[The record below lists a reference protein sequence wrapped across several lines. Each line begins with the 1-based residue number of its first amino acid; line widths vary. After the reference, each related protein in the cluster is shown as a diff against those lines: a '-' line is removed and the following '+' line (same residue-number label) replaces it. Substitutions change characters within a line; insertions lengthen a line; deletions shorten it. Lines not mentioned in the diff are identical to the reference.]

1 MDKRVLVTAVLGVIM
16 AVLVG
21 YVITD
26 YHQNT
31 SNQAAYAASEE
42 ARKVQEE
49 KDKEAELTKK
59 ADAEKEI
66 YTILNNTNFE
76 YDQVDREYKFYSS
89 SQRAIQPN
97 NSVSWV
103 AFVDSSGHLVG
114 PFIKL
119 VTFAPLDI
127 STNWIFWDKLTFSS
141 SEGKY
146 DCTMRGVIAGQSGG
160 GKNIRL
166 DDSGAYEYALLTIPE
181 TDEGMRILTQG
192 SNPII
197 RYRGSQYYKDYTLSS
212 EEIEQ
217 LKTALT
223 LYKLGDIVDNTL
235 DVNKL
240 SK

>member
-1 MDKRVLVTAVLGVIM
+1 MNKRVLVTAILGAIM
-16 AVLVG
+16 AVFVG

-31 SNQAAYAASEE
+31 SNQTAYAASEE
-42 ARKVQEE
+42 ARKAQEE

-103 AFVDSSGHLVG
+103 AFIDSSGHLVG
-114 PFIKL
+114 PFVKL
-119 VTFAPLDI
+119 VTFSPLDV

-141 SEGKY
+141 SAGKY
-146 DCTMRGVIAGQSGG
+146 DYTMRGVIAGQSGG

-166 DDSGAYEYALLTIPE
+166 DDSGTYEYALLTIPE
-181 TDEGMRILTQG
+181 IDEGLRILTQG
-192 SNPII
+192 DNPVI
-197 RYRGSQYYKDYTLSS
+197 RYRGSQYYKDYDLSS
-212 EEIEQ
+212 EEVEQ

-223 LYKLGDIVDNTL
+223 LYKLGDIVDNNL

>member
-1 MDKRVLVTAVLGVIM
+1 MNKRVLVTAILGVIM
-16 AVLVG
+16 AVLVV

-31 SNQAAYAASEE
+31 YNQAAYAESEE
-42 ARKVQEE
+42 ARKAQEE

-89 SQRAIQPN
+89 SQRAIQPSN
-97 NSVSWV
+97 AVSWV

-141 SEGKY
+141 SAGKY
-146 DCTMRGVIAGQSGG
+146 DYTMHGVIAGQSGG

-181 TDEGMRILTQG
+181 IDEGIRILTQG

>member
-1 MDKRVLVTAVLGVIM
+1 MNKRVLVTAILGVIM

-31 SNQAAYAASEE
+31 SNQVAYAASEE
-42 ARKVQEE
+42 ARKAQEE

-89 SQRAIQPN
+89 SQRAIQPSN
-97 NSVSWV
+97 AVSWV

-141 SEGKY
+141 SAGKY
-146 DCTMRGVIAGQSGG
+146 DYTMRGVIAGQSGG

-166 DDSGAYEYALLTIPE
+166 DGSGAYEYALLTIPE
-181 TDEGMRILTQG
+181 IDEGMRILTQG

-235 DVNKL
+235 NVNKL

>member
-1 MDKRVLVTAVLGVIM
+1 MNKRVLVTAILGGIM
-16 AVLVG
+16 AILVG

-42 ARKVQEE
+42 ARKAQEE
-49 KDKEAELTKK
+49 KAKEAELTKK

-89 SQRAIQPN
+89 SQRAIQPSN
-97 NSVSWV
+97 AVSWV

-141 SEGKY
+141 SAGKY
-146 DCTMRGVIAGQSGG
+146 DYTMRGVIAGQSGG

-181 TDEGMRILTQG
+181 IDEGMRILTQG

>member
-1 MDKRVLVTAVLGVIM
+1 MNKKLLVTAIVGVIM

-26 YHQNT
+26 YHQKA
-31 SNQAAYAASEE
+31 SERAAYAASED
-42 ARKVQEE
+42 ARKAQEE

-59 ADAEKEI
+59 ADAEKKI

-89 SQRAIQPN
+89 SQRAMQPN

-103 AFVDSSGHLVG
+103 AFVDSSGHLTG
-114 PFIKL
+114 PFVKF

-141 SEGKY
+141 SAGKFDY
-146 DCTMRGVIAGQSGG
+146 TMHGVIAGQSGG

-166 DDSGAYEYALLTIPE
+166 DDSGTYEYALLTIPE
-181 TDEGMRILTQG
+181 IDEGLRVLTQG
-192 SNPII
+192 DNPII
-197 RYRGSQYYKDYTLSS
+197 RYRGSQYYKDYALSS
-212 EEIEQ
+212 EEVEQ

-223 LYKLGDIVDNTL
+223 LYKLGDIVDNNL

>member
-1 MDKRVLVTAVLGVIM
+1 MNKRVLVTAILGVIM
-16 AVLVG
+16 AVLVV

-31 SNQAAYAASEE
+31 YNQAAYAESEE
-42 ARKVQEE
+42 ARKAQEE

-89 SQRAIQPN
+89 SQRAIQPSN
-97 NSVSWV
+97 AVSWV
-103 AFVDSSGHLVG
+103 AFVDSSGHLVR

-141 SEGKY
+141 SAGKY
-146 DCTMRGVIAGQSGG
+146 DYTMHGVIAGQSGG

-181 TDEGMRILTQG
+181 IDEGIRILTQG

>member
-1 MDKRVLVTAVLGVIM
+1 VLVTAILGVIM

-31 SNQAAYAASEE
+31 SNRAAYAASED
-42 ARKVQEE
+42 ARKAQEE

-114 PFIKL
+114 PFIKF

-141 SEGKY
+141 SAGKFDY
-146 DCTMRGVIAGQSGG
+146 TMQGVIAGQS

-166 DDSGAYEYALLTIPE
+166 DDSGTYEYALLTTPE
-181 TDEGMRILTQG
+181 IDEGLRILTQG
-192 SNPII
+192 NNPII
-197 RYRGSQYYKDYTLSS
+197 RYRGSQYYKDYALSS
-212 EEIEQ
+212 EEVEQ

-223 LYKLGDIVDNTL
+223 LYELGDIVDNNL

>member
-1 MDKRVLVTAVLGVIM
+1 MNKRVLVTAIFGVIM
-16 AVLVG
+16 AVLVV

-42 ARKVQEE
+42 ARKAHEE

-89 SQRAIQPN
+89 SQRAIQPSN
-97 NSVSWV
+97 AVSWV

-141 SEGKY
+141 SAGKY
-146 DCTMRGVIAGQSGG
+146 DYTMRGVIAGQSGG

-181 TDEGMRILTQG
+181 IDEGMRILTQG

>member
-1 MDKRVLVTAVLGVIM
+1 MNKRVLVTAIVGAIM
-16 AVLVG
+16 VVLVG

-26 YHQNT
+26 YHQKA
-31 SNQAAYAASEE
+31 SDRASYAASENARE
-42 ARKVQEE
+42 AQEV
-49 KDKEAELTKK
+49 KDKETELTRK
-59 ADAEKEI
+59 ANAEKEI

-89 SQRAIQPN
+89 SQRAIQPS

-103 AFVDSSGHLVG
+103 AFVDSSGYLVG
-114 PFIKL
+114 PFIKF

-141 SEGKY
+141 SAGKFDY
-146 DCTMRGVIAGQSGG
+146 TMPGVIAGQSGG

-166 DDSGAYEYALLTIPE
+166 DDSGTYEYTLLTIPE
-181 TDEGMRILTQG
+181 IEEGLRILTQS

-197 RYRGSQYYKDYTLSS
+197 RYRGSQYYKDYALSS
-212 EEIEQ
+212 EEVEQ

-223 LYKLGDIVDNTL
+223 LYELGDIVDNNL

>member
-1 MDKRVLVTAVLGVIM
+1 MNKRVLLTAIVGVIM
-16 AVLVG
+16 AVFVG

-31 SNQAAYAASEE
+31 SNRAEYSASED
-42 ARKVQEE
+42 ARKAQEA
-49 KDKEAELTKK
+49 KDKDAELTKK
-59 ADAEKEI
+59 ANAEKEI
-66 YTILNNTNFE
+66 YAILNNTNFE

-89 SQRAIQPN
+89 SQRTIQPS

-114 PFIKL
+114 PFIKF

-141 SEGKY
+141 SAGKFDY
-146 DCTMRGVIAGQSGG
+146 TMRGVIAGQSGG

-166 DDSGAYEYALLTIPE
+166 DDSGTYEYALLTIPE
-181 TDEGMRILTQG
+181 IDEGLRILTQG
-192 SNPII
+192 NNPII
-197 RYRGSQYYKDYTLSS
+197 RYRGDQYYKDYNLSS

-223 LYKLGDIVDNTL
+223 LYKLGDLVDNNL
-235 DVNKL
+235 DINKL

>member
-1 MDKRVLVTAVLGVIM
+1 MNKRVLVTAVLGVIM

-26 YHQNT
+26 YHQNAPER
-31 SNQAAYAASEE
+31 AAYATSED

-49 KDKEAELTKK
+49 KDKETELLRKANAEQ
-59 ADAEKEI
+59 EI
-66 YTILNNTNFE
+66 YTILTNTNFE

-89 SQRAIQPN
+89 SQKAIQPS

-103 AFVDSSGHLVG
+103 AFVDSSGHFVG
-114 PFIKL
+114 PFIKF

-141 SEGKY
+141 SAGKFDY
-146 DCTMRGVIAGQSGG
+146 TMPGVIAGQSGG

-166 DDSGAYEYALLTIPE
+166 DDSGTYEYALLTIPE
-181 TDEGMRILTQG
+181 IDEGLRILTQG
-192 SNPII
+192 NNPII
-197 RYRGSQYYKDYTLSS
+197 RYRGSQYYKDYSLSS
-212 EEIEQ
+212 EEVEQ
-217 LKTALT
+217 LKTALR
-223 LYKLGDIVDNTL
+223 LYELIDIVDNNL

>member
-1 MDKRVLVTAVLGVIM
+1 MNKRVLVTAIFGVIM
-16 AVLVG
+16 AVLVV

-42 ARKVQEE
+42 ARKAHEE

-97 NSVSWV
+97 NAVSWV
-103 AFVDSSGHLVG
+103 AFVDSSGLLTG
-114 PFIKL
+114 PFVKF

-141 SEGKY
+141 SAGKY
-146 DCTMRGVIAGQSGG
+146 DYTMRGVIAGQSGG

-181 TDEGMRILTQG
+181 IDEGMRILTQG

>member
-1 MDKRVLVTAVLGVIM
+1 MNKRVLVTAILGVIM

-26 YHQNT
+26 YHQKAPER
-31 SNQAAYAASEE
+31 AAYAASED
-42 ARKVQEE
+42 ARKAQEE
-49 KDKEAELTKK
+49 KDKEAESLRK
-59 ADAEKEI
+59 ANAKQEI
-66 YTILNNTNFE
+66 YTILTNTNFE
-76 YDQVDREYKFYSS
+76 YDQVDKEYKFYSS
-89 SQRAIQPN
+89 NQRAIQPS

-114 PFIKL
+114 PFIKF

-141 SEGKY
+141 SAGKFDY
-146 DCTMRGVIAGQSGG
+146 TMRGVIAGQSGG

-166 DDSGAYEYALLTIPE
+166 DDSGTYEYALLTIPE
-181 TDEGMRILTQG
+181 IDEGLRILTQCN
-192 SNPII
+192 NPII
-197 RYRGSQYYKDYTLSS
+197 RYRGSQYYKDYALSS
-212 EEIEQ
+212 EDVEQ

-223 LYKLGDIVDNTL
+223 LYELGDIVDNNL

>member
-1 MDKRVLVTAVLGVIM
+1 MNKKVLVTAILGVIM

-21 YVITD
+21 YIITD
-26 YHQNT
+26 YHQKAPER
-31 SNQAAYAASEE
+31 AAYAASED
-42 ARKVQEE
+42 ARKAQEE

-59 ADAEKEI
+59 ANAEKEI
-66 YTILNNTNFE
+66 YAILNNTNFE

-97 NSVSWV
+97 NSVSWI

-114 PFIKL
+114 PFVKF

-141 SEGKY
+141 SAGKFDY
-146 DCTMRGVIAGQSGG
+146 TIPGVIAGQSGG

-166 DDSGAYEYALLTIPE
+166 DDSGTYEYALLTIPE
-181 TDEGMRILTQG
+181 IDEGLRILTQG

-197 RYRGSQYYKDYTLSS
+197 RYRGSQYYKDYALSS
-212 EEIEQ
+212 DEVDQ

-223 LYKLGDIVDNTL
+223 LYKLGDIVDNNL

>member
-1 MDKRVLVTAVLGVIM
+1 MNKRVLVTAVLGGIM

-31 SNQAAYAASEE
+31 SNQAAYAASED
-42 ARKVQEE
+42 ARKAQEE
-49 KDKEAELTKK
+49 KDKEAQLTKK

-66 YTILNNTNFE
+66 YTILNKTNFE

-89 SQRAIQPN
+89 GQRAIQPN

-114 PFIKL
+114 PFVKF
-119 VTFAPLDI
+119 VTFSPLDI

-141 SEGKY
+141 SAGKY
-146 DCTMRGVIAGQSGG
+146 DYTMRGVIAGQSGG

-166 DDSGAYEYALLTIPE
+166 DDSGTYEYALLTIPE
-181 TDEGMRILTQG
+181 IDEGLHILTQG
-192 SNPII
+192 DTPII
-197 RYRGSQYYKDYTLSS
+197 RYRGSQYYKDYALSS
-212 EEIEQ
+212 EEVDQ

-223 LYKLGDIVDNTL
+223 LYKLGDIVDNNL

>member
-1 MDKRVLVTAVLGVIM
+1 MNKRVLVTAILGVIM

-42 ARKVQEE
+42 ARKAQEE
-49 KDKEAELTKK
+49 KNKEAELTKK

-103 AFVDSSGHLVG
+103 AFVDSSGHLTG
-114 PFIKL
+114 PFVKF

-141 SEGKY
+141 SAGKY
-146 DCTMRGVIAGQSGG
+146 DYTMRGVIAGHSGG

-181 TDEGMRILTQG
+181 IDEGLRILTQG
-192 SNPII
+192 DNPII

-212 EEIEQ
+212 EEVEQ

-223 LYKLGDIVDNTL
+223 LYKLGDVVDNNL

>member
-1 MDKRVLVTAVLGVIM
+1 MNKRVLVTTVLGVIM

-42 ARKVQEE
+42 ARKAQEE
-49 KDKEAELTKK
+49 KNKEAELTKK
-59 ADAEKEI
+59 TDAEKEI

-97 NSVSWV
+97 NAVSWV
-103 AFVDSSGHLVG
+103 AFVDSSGHLTG
-114 PFIKL
+114 PFVKF

-141 SEGKY
+141 SAGKY
-146 DCTMRGVIAGQSGG
+146 DYTMRGVIAGQSGG

-181 TDEGMRILTQG
+181 IDEGLRILTQG
-192 SNPII
+192 DNPII
-197 RYRGSQYYKDYTLSS
+197 RYRGSQYYKDYGLSS
-212 EEIEQ
+212 EEVEQ

-223 LYKLGDIVDNTL
+223 LYKLGDIVDNNL

>member
-1 MDKRVLVTAVLGVIM
+1 MNKKLLVTAIVGVIM

-26 YHQNT
+26 YHQKA
-31 SNQAAYAASEE
+31 SERAAYAASEG
-42 ARKVQEE
+42 ARKAQEE

-59 ADAEKEI
+59 ADAEKKI
-66 YTILNNTNFE
+66 YTILNNTKSE

-89 SQRAIQPN
+89 SQREIQPS

-103 AFVDSSGHLVG
+103 ASVDSSGHLVG
-114 PFIKL
+114 PFIKF

-141 SEGKY
+141 SVGKFDY
-146 DCTMRGVIAGQSGG
+146 TMRGVIAGQSGG
-160 GKNIRL
+160 GKNIKL
-166 DDSGAYEYALLTIPE
+166 DDSGTYEYALLTIPE
-181 TDEGMRILTQG
+181 IDKGLSILTQG

-197 RYRGSQYYKDYTLSS
+197 RYRGSQYYKDYALSS
-212 EEIEQ
+212 EEVEQ
-217 LKTALT
+217 IKTALT
-223 LYKLGDIVDNTL
+223 LYELGDIVDNNL

>member
-1 MDKRVLVTAVLGVIM
+1 MNKRVLVTAVLGVIM

-31 SNQAAYAASEE
+31 SNQAAYAVSEE
-42 ARKVQEE
+42 ARKAQEE

-89 SQRAIQPN
+89 SQRAIQPSN
-97 NSVSWV
+97 AVSWV
-103 AFVDSSGHLVG
+103 AFVDSSGHLTG
-114 PFIKL
+114 PFVKL
-119 VTFAPLDI
+119 VTFSPLDV

-141 SEGKY
+141 SAGKY
-146 DCTMRGVIAGQSGG
+146 DYTMRGVIAGQSGG

-166 DDSGAYEYALLTIPE
+166 DDSGTYEYALLTIPE
-181 TDEGMRILTQG
+181 IEEGLRILTQG
-192 SNPII
+192 DNPII
-197 RYRGSQYYKDYTLSS
+197 RYRGPQYYKDYALSS
-212 EEIEQ
+212 EEVEQ

-223 LYKLGDIVDNTL
+223 LYKLGDIVDNNL

>member
-1 MDKRVLVTAVLGVIM
+1 MNKRVLVTAIFGVIM
-16 AVLVG
+16 AVLVV

-42 ARKVQEE
+42 ARKAHEE

-89 SQRAIQPN
+89 SQRAIQPSN
-97 NSVSWV
+97 AVSWV
-103 AFVDSSGHLVG
+103 VFVDSSGHLVG

-141 SEGKY
+141 SAGKY
-146 DCTMRGVIAGQSGG
+146 DYTMRGVIAGQSGG

-181 TDEGMRILTQG
+181 IDEGMRILTQG

>member
-1 MDKRVLVTAVLGVIM
+1 MNKKVLVTAILGVIM

-26 YHQNT
+26 YHQKAPER
-31 SNQAAYAASEE
+31 AAYAASED
-42 ARKVQEE
+42 ARKAQEA
-49 KDKEAELTKK
+49 KDKESELTRK
-59 ADAEKEI
+59 ANAEKEI
-66 YTILNNTNFE
+66 YAILNNTNFE

-89 SQRAIQPN
+89 NQRAIQPN

-114 PFIKL
+114 PFIKF

-127 STNWIFWDKLTFSS
+127 STNWIFWDRLTFSS
-141 SEGKY
+141 SAGKFDY
-146 DCTMRGVIAGQSGG
+146 TMHGVIAGQSGG

-166 DDSGAYEYALLTIPE
+166 DDSGTYEYALLTIPE
-181 TDEGMRILTQG
+181 IDEGLHILTQG
-192 SNPII
+192 SNPIV
-197 RYRGSQYYKDYTLSS
+197 RYRGSQYYKDYALSS
-212 EEIEQ
+212 DEVEQ
-217 LKTALT
+217 LKTVLT
-223 LYKLGDIVDNTL
+223 LYELGDIVDDNL

>member
-1 MDKRVLVTAVLGVIM
+1 MNKRVLVTAIFGVIM
-16 AVLVG
+16 AVLVV

-42 ARKVQEE
+42 ARKAHEE

-89 SQRAIQPN
+89 SQRAIQPSN
-97 NSVSWV
+97 AVSWV

-141 SEGKY
+141 SAGKY
-146 DCTMRGVIAGQSGG
+146 DYTMRGVIAGQSGG
-160 GKNIRL
+160 GKKYQIR
-166 DDSGAYEYALLTIPE
+166 
-181 TDEGMRILTQG
+181 
-192 SNPII
+192 
-197 RYRGSQYYKDYTLSS
+197 
-212 EEIEQ
+212 
-217 LKTALT
+217 
-223 LYKLGDIVDNTL
+223 
-235 DVNKL
+235 
-240 SK
+240 

>member
-1 MDKRVLVTAVLGVIM
+1 MNKRVLVTAVVGVIM
-16 AVLVG
+16 AILVG
-21 YVITD
+21 YIITD
-26 YHQNT
+26 YHQKAPDRA
-31 SNQAAYAASEE
+31 SYAASEN
-42 ARKVQEE
+42 ARKAQEV
-49 KDKEAELTKK
+49 KDKEAELTRK
-59 ADAEKEI
+59 ANAEQEI

-103 AFVDSSGHLVG
+103 AFIDSSGHLVG
-114 PFIKL
+114 PFVKF

-141 SEGKY
+141 SAGKFDY
-146 DCTMRGVIAGQSGG
+146 TMRGVIAGQSGG

-166 DDSGAYEYALLTIPE
+166 DDSGTYEYALLTIPE
-181 TDEGMRILTQG
+181 IDEGLRILTQG

-197 RYRGSQYYKDYTLSS
+197 RYRGSQYYKDYALSY
-212 EEIEQ
+212 EEVEQ

-223 LYKLGDIVDNTL
+223 LYKLGDIVDNNL
-235 DVNKL
+235 DVN
-240 SK
+240 

>member
-1 MDKRVLVTAVLGVIM
+1 MNKKVLVTAILGVLM

-26 YHQNT
+26 YHQKAPER
-31 SNQAAYAASEE
+31 AAYAASED
-42 ARKVQEE
+42 ARKAREE

-89 SQRAIQPN
+89 SQRTIQPS

-114 PFIKL
+114 PFIKF

-141 SEGKY
+141 SAGKFDY
-146 DCTMRGVIAGQSGG
+146 TMRGVIAGQSGG

-166 DDSGAYEYALLTIPE
+166 DDSGTYEYALLTIPE
-181 TDEGMRILTQG
+181 IDEGLRILTQG
-192 SNPII
+192 NNPII
-197 RYRGSQYYKDYTLSS
+197 RYRGDQYYKDYNLSS

-223 LYKLGDIVDNTL
+223 LYKLGDLVDNNL
-235 DVNKL
+235 DINKL

>member
-1 MDKRVLVTAVLGVIM
+1 MNKRVLVTAVLGVIM

-31 SNQAAYAASEE
+31 SNQTAYAASEE
-42 ARKVQEE
+42 ARKAQEE

-97 NSVSWV
+97 NYVSWV

-114 PFIKL
+114 PFVKF
-119 VTFAPLDI
+119 VTFSPLDI

-141 SEGKY
+141 SAGKY
-146 DCTMRGVIAGQSGG
+146 DYTMRGVIAGQSGG

-181 TDEGMRILTQG
+181 IDEGIRILTQG

>member
-1 MDKRVLVTAVLGVIM
+1 MNKRVLVTAIFGVIM
-16 AVLVG
+16 AVLVV

-42 ARKVQEE
+42 ARKAHEE

-89 SQRAIQPN
+89 SQRAIQPSN
-97 NSVSWV
+97 AVSWV

-141 SEGKY
+141 SAGKY
-146 DCTMRGVIAGQSGG
+146 DYTMRGVIAGQSGG

-181 TDEGMRILTQG
+181 IDEGMRILTQG

-217 LKTALT
+217 LTTALT

>member
-1 MDKRVLVTAVLGVIM
+1 MNKRVLVTAVLGVIM

-42 ARKVQEE
+42 ARKAQEE
-49 KDKEAELTKK
+49 KNKEAELTKK
-59 ADAEKEI
+59 TDAEKEI

-97 NSVSWV
+97 NAVSWV
-103 AFVDSSGHLVG
+103 AFVDSSGHLTG
-114 PFIKL
+114 PFVKF

-141 SEGKY
+141 SAGKY
-146 DCTMRGVIAGQSGG
+146 DYTMRGVIAGQSGG
-160 GKNIRL
+160 GKNISL

-181 TDEGMRILTQG
+181 IDKGLRILTQG
-192 SNPII
+192 DNPII
-197 RYRGSQYYKDYTLSS
+197 RYRGSQYYKDYALSS
-212 EEIEQ
+212 EEVEQ

-223 LYKLGDIVDNTL
+223 LYKLGDIVDNNL

>member
-1 MDKRVLVTAVLGVIM
+1 MNKRVLVTAILGVIM

-26 YHQNT
+26 YHQK
-31 SNQAAYAASEE
+31 APERADYAASED
-42 ARKVQEE
+42 ARKAQKV
-49 KDKEAELTKK
+49 KDKEAELVRK
-59 ADAEKEI
+59 ANAEKEI
-66 YTILNNTNFE
+66 YAILNNTNFE

-89 SQRAIQPN
+89 SQRTIQPS

-114 PFIKL
+114 PFIKF

-141 SEGKY
+141 SAGKFDY
-146 DCTMRGVIAGQSGG
+146 TMRGVIAGQSGG

-166 DDSGAYEYALLTIPE
+166 DDSGTYEYALLTIPE
-181 TDEGMRILTQG
+181 IDEGLRILTQG
-192 SNPII
+192 NNPII
-197 RYRGSQYYKDYTLSS
+197 RYRGDQYYKDYNLSS

-223 LYKLGDIVDNTL
+223 LYKLGDLVDNNL
-235 DVNKL
+235 DINKL

>member
-1 MDKRVLVTAVLGVIM
+1 MNKRVLVTAILGVIM
-16 AVLVG
+16 AVLVVC
-21 YVITD
+21 VITD
-26 YHQNT
+26 YYQNT
-31 SNQAAYAASEE
+31 STQAAYAESEE

-49 KDKEAELTKK
+49 KDTEAELTKK

-66 YTILNNTNFE
+66 YTILSNTNFE

-114 PFIKL
+114 PFVKF

-141 SEGKY
+141 SAGKY
-146 DCTMRGVIAGQSGG
+146 DYTMRGVIAGQSGG

-181 TDEGMRILTQG
+181 IDEGLRILTQG

-197 RYRGSQYYKDYTLSS
+197 RYRGSQYYKDYALSS
-212 EEIEQ
+212 EEVEQ

-223 LYKLGDIVDNTL
+223 LYKFGDIVDNNL

-240 SK
+240 AK

>member
-1 MDKRVLVTAVLGVIM
+1 MNKRVLVTAVLGGIM

-31 SNQAAYAASEE
+31 SNQAAYAASED

-59 ADAEKEI
+59 ADAEKEL

-114 PFIKL
+114 PFIKF

-141 SEGKY
+141 SAGKY
-146 DCTMRGVIAGQSGG
+146 DYTMRGVIAGQSGG

-166 DDSGAYEYALLTIPE
+166 DDSGTYEYALLAIPE
-181 TDEGMRILTQG
+181 IDEGLHVLTQG
-192 SNPII
+192 DNPII
-197 RYRGSQYYKDYTLSS
+197 RYRGSQYYKDYALSS
-212 EEIEQ
+212 EEVDL

-223 LYKLGDIVDNTL
+223 LYKLGDIVNNNL

>member
-1 MDKRVLVTAVLGVIM
+1 MSKRVLVTAVLGGIM

-21 YVITD
+21 YVISD

-31 SNQAAYAASEE
+31 SNQAAYAASED
-42 ARKVQEE
+42 ARKAQEE
-49 KDKEAELTKK
+49 KDKEAELTRK

-66 YTILNNTNFE
+66 YTILNKTNFE

-114 PFIKL
+114 PFIKF

-141 SEGKY
+141 SAGKY
-146 DCTMRGVIAGQSGG
+146 DYTMRGVIAGQSGG

-166 DDSGAYEYALLTIPE
+166 DDSGTYEYALLAIPE
-181 TDEGMRILTQG
+181 IDEGLHVLTQG
-192 SNPII
+192 DNPII
-197 RYRGSQYYKDYTLSS
+197 RYRGSQYYKDYALSS
-212 EEIEQ
+212 EEVDQ

-223 LYKLGDIVDNTL
+223 LYKLGDIVNNNL

>member
-1 MDKRVLVTAVLGVIM
+1 MNKRVLLTAIVGVIM
-16 AVLVG
+16 AVFVG

-31 SNQAAYAASEE
+31 SNRAEYSASED
-42 ARKVQEE
+42 ARKAQEA

-59 ADAEKEI
+59 ANAEKEI

-89 SQRAIQPN
+89 NQRSIQPS

-114 PFIKL
+114 PFIKF
-119 VTFAPLDI
+119 VTFAPLDM

-141 SEGKY
+141 SAGKFDY
-146 DCTMRGVIAGQSGG
+146 TMRGVIAGKSGG

-166 DDSGAYEYALLTIPE
+166 DDSGTYEYALLTIPE
-181 TDEGMRILTQG
+181 IDEGLRILTQG

-197 RYRGSQYYKDYTLSS
+197 RYRGSQYYKDYTLSA
-212 EEIEQ
+212 EEVEQ

-223 LYKLGDIVDNTL
+223 LYELGDIVDDNL